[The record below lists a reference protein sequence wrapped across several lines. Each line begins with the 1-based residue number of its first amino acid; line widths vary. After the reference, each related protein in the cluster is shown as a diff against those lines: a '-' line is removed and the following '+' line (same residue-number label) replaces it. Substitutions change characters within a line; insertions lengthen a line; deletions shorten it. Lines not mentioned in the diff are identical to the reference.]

1 MLKKVFC
8 LVLISSIMIVT
19 GGSRVAL
26 AADAKAKEAATTE
39 KVKAAIAKLGTG
51 LSAQVE
57 IKLRDKSKLRGYI
70 KEANEDR
77 FVLVSAATG
86 ADAEVAY
93 PQVKQVKGNNLS
105 TGVKVA
111 IGVGIGI
118 VILILVF
125 KDHIVA
131 Y

>member
-19 GGSRVAL
+19 GGSRLAL
-26 AADAKAKEAATTE
+26 AADAKAKEAAHTE

-51 LSAQVE
+51 PSAQVE
-57 IKLRDKSKLRGYI
+57 IKLRDKSKMRGYI

-86 ADAEVAY
+86 DANEVAY
-93 PQVKQVKGNNLS
+93 PQVKAVKGNNLS

-111 IGVGIGI
+111 IGVGIGL

-125 KDHIVA
+125 KDHIMA

>member
-1 MLKKVFC
+1 MLKKAFC
-8 LVLISSIMIVT
+8 LLLISSIMIVT
-19 GGSRVAL
+19 GGSRLAL
-26 AADAKAKEAATTE
+26 AADSKAKEAAFTE

-51 LSAQVE
+51 PSAQVE

-70 KEANEDR
+70 KEANEER
-77 FVLVSAATG
+77 FVLVSTVTG
-86 ADAEVAY
+86 DSTEVAY

-105 TGVKVA
+105 TGAKVA
-111 IGVGIGI
+111 IGVGIAI
-118 VILILVF
+118 VILILAF

>member
-1 MLKKVFC
+1 MLKKAFC
-8 LVLISSIMIVT
+8 LILISSIMIVS
-19 GGSRVAL
+19 GGSRLAL
-26 AADAKAKEAATTE
+26 AADAKAKEAAFTE

-51 LSAQVE
+51 PSAQVE
-57 IKLRDKSKLRGYI
+57 IK
-70 KEANEDR
+70 EANEER
-77 FVLVSAATG
+77 FILVSTVTG
-86 ADAEVAY
+86 DSTEVAY

-105 TGVKVA
+105 TGAKVA
-111 IGVGIGI
+111 IGVGIAI

>member
-1 MLKKVFC
+1 MFNKTFC
-8 LVLISSIMIVT
+8 LIVICSVMIVT
-19 GGSRVAL
+19 SGRVAL
-26 AADAKAKEAATTE
+26 AANATAKEAAHTE

-51 LSAQVE
+51 PSAQVE
-57 IKLRDKSKLRGYI
+57 IKLRDKSKLKGYI
-70 KEANEDR
+70 KEANEER

-86 ADAEVAY
+86 DSTEVAY

-105 TGVKVA
+105 TGAKVA
-111 IGVGIGI
+111 IGVGIAI
-118 VILILVF
+118 VVLIVVF

>member
-1 MLKKVFC
+1 MLKKAFC
-8 LVLISSIMIVT
+8 LILISSIMIVS
-19 GGSRVAL
+19 GGSRLAL
-26 AADAKAKEAATTE
+26 ADAKAKEAAFTE

-51 LSAQVE
+51 PSAQVE

-70 KEANEDR
+70 KEANEER
-77 FVLVSAATG
+77 FILVSTVTG
-86 ADAEVAY
+86 DSTEVAY

-105 TGVKVA
+105 TGAKVA
-111 IGVGIGI
+111 IGVGIAI

>member
-1 MLKKVFC
+1 MLKKVLC
-8 LVLISSIMIVT
+8 LMLISSIMIVT
-19 GGSRVAL
+19 GGKTAL
-26 AADAKAKEAATTE
+26 AAGVNAKEAALTE

-51 LSAQVE
+51 PSAQVE

-70 KEANEDR
+70 KEANEER

-86 ADAEVAY
+86 DTTEVAY

-105 TGVKVA
+105 TGAKVA
-111 IGVGIGI
+111 IGAGIAI